1 MGSIR
6 LKWRSLISSS
16 LRSSIVCRFYSNRP
30 PSRSPARRAS
40 RRLRASEKPVLNESK
55 FQAILDK
62 LPPRFTN
69 EELFYSLTMEED
81 PLVCL
86 ELFNWAAHQPR
97 FKHDSS
103 TYHAVIKKLGV
114 AKMYEEMDE
123 IVSQV
128 LALPSIGSISNEEA
142 LFNSIVY
149 FLAEARKLTRAVKV
163 FQHMRKCRNSNS
175 RPSIRTYNI
184 LFTAMLGRGSN
195 SYVNHMYMDTISSLF
210 KLMVNDGIEPDIYSL
225 NSMIKGYV
233 MSLHVNEALRVFHQ
247 MGVVY
252 SCKPNSFSYDY
263 LIHGLCSQGRT
274 INARELF
281 DEMKGKGF
289 VPSNK
294 SYNSLVSALAL
305 NGEVD
310 EAVDCLR
317 EMRRNCRF
325 GDFITYRTVL
335 DEICRRRKVEE
346 AMELLKEWG
355 DGGFVDDVT
364 YRKLLSV
371 LGDGFENSDVLR

>member
-81 PLVCL
+81 PL
-86 ELFNWAAHQPR
+86 
-97 FKHDSS
+97 
-103 TYHAVIKKLGV
+103 KLGV

>member
-1 MGSIR
+1 
-6 LKWRSLISSS
+6 
-16 LRSSIVCRFYSNRP
+16 
-30 PSRSPARRAS
+30 
-40 RRLRASEKPVLNESK
+40 
-55 FQAILDK
+55 
-62 LPPRFTN
+62 
-69 EELFYSLTMEED
+69 
-81 PLVCL
+81 
-86 ELFNWAAHQPR
+86 
-97 FKHDSS
+97 
-103 TYHAVIKKLGV
+103 
-114 AKMYEEMDE
+114 
-123 IVSQV
+123 
-128 LALPSIGSISNEEA
+128 
-142 LFNSIVY
+142 
-149 FLAEARKLTRAVKV
+149 
-163 FQHMRKCRNSNS
+163 
-175 RPSIRTYNI
+175 
-184 LFTAMLGRGSN
+184 
-195 SYVNHMYMDTISSLF
+195 
-210 KLMVNDGIEPDIYSL
+210 
-225 NSMIKGYV
+225 MIKGYV